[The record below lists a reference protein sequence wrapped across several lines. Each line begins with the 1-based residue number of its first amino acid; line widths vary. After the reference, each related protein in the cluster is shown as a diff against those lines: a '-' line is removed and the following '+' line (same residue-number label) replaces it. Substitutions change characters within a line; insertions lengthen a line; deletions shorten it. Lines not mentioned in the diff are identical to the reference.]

1 MAESKKA
8 IYPSLKESVVL
19 ITGGATGIGA
29 AHVEGFCRQQAKVA
43 FFDINAE
50 AGEALARKIGER
62 SGSKPFFYHV
72 DLVDIPALQ
81 AAIADLR
88 KTLGPITVLVNNAA
102 NDQRHRLEDVTV
114 DYWDDRFAVNLRH
127 QFFAA
132 QAVWPMMREAG
143 GGSIINFGSV
153 SWHQRTGGMPAYVS
167 AKAAVEGLTRGLA
180 RDFGPDRIRVNCVI
194 PGWIMTE
201 RQMTLWLTPEA
212 EADLMR
218 TQCLKEKVYPENVA
232 DLVLWLASDD
242 SRMCTAQNF
251 VIDAGLI

>member
-1 MAESKKA
+1 
-8 IYPSLKESVVL
+8 
-19 ITGGATGIGA
+19 
-29 AHVEGFCRQQAKVA
+29 
-43 FFDINAE
+43 
-50 AGEALARKIGER
+50 
-62 SGSKPFFYHV
+62 
-72 DLVDIPALQ
+72 
-81 AAIADLR
+81 
-88 KTLGPITVLVNNAA
+88 
-102 NDQRHRLEDVTV
+102 
-114 DYWDDRFAVNLRH
+114 
-127 QFFAA
+127 
-132 QAVWPMMREAG
+132 
-143 GGSIINFGSV
+143 
-153 SWHQRTGGMPAYVS
+153 MPAYVS

-212 EADLMR
+212 EADLIK